1 MAYRS
6 KTVGFWVRASRA
18 LIVFCV
24 LILWEADS
32 RAGKN
37 QLACL
42 NLDDPA
48 SLGTVI
54 KGAGGEIG
62 ITTKGPAT
70 ICLGVVNNPNAEDC
84 VLIYQAQVKSQ
95 GLQGKAYLEMWCQFP
110 GKGEYFSRGL
120 KNAVSGDTGWTTI
133 KTPFILQA
141 NQRPEA
147 VVLSIAIAGAG
158 TVWVKTPELV
168 KEPKP

>member
-1 MAYRS
+1 MVYRP
-6 KTVGFWVRASRA
+6 KTVGAWARVSTA
-18 LIVFCV
+18 LIVLCV
-24 LILWEADS
+24 LLLWEGDSEAD
-32 RAGKN
+32 KN
-37 QLACL
+37 QLAFL

-54 KGAGGEIG
+54 KGAGGATK

-70 ICLGVVNNPNAEDC
+70 ICLGVVKNPDAEDC
-84 VLIYQAQVKSQ
+84 ILVYQAQVKSQ
-95 GLQGKAYLEMWCQFP
+95 GLKGRAYLEMWCQFP

-120 KNAVSGDTGWTTI
+120 QNVVSGNTDWTTI